1 MHYATLLTV
10 ENSTTK
16 RGHLLSSPR
25 PNPQSEVKL
34 LSNNQAFH
42 FSVQSGLFATKAF
55 IFDCIEFGHKNLLV
69 GSY

>member
-34 LSNNQAFH
+34 ISNNKAFH
-42 FSVQSGLFATKAF
+42 FCVQSSLFATKAF
-55 IFDCIEFGHKNLLV
+55 IFYRTEFDQRNLLV
-69 GSY
+69 GRF